1 VFSDPALAPPERLSG
16 RALWQVAE
24 LFSTTHHRLNSISGL
39 SNCLRSKVITLS
51 MPKII
56 DPAPSQPLNPAA
68 PGFDLAES
76 AVAGR
81 SLVDFRRVLF
91 ARKYLILIVV
101 AVAIVLSII
110 YAQTRTP
117 LYEATATAEVDL
129 PRSESM
135 GLSSA
140 VASLYSDD
148 ATTTVQTQA
157 FRLTGHSL
165 IYRAIS
171 ELAADHRGPFPESTI
186 AER

>member
-1 VFSDPALAPPERLSG
+1 
-16 RALWQVAE
+16 
-24 LFSTTHHRLNSISGL
+24 
-39 SNCLRSKVITLS
+39 

-56 DPAPSQPLNPAA
+56 DPAPSPPASSPA
-68 PGFDLAES
+68 PGFDLPGS

-91 ARKYLILIVV
+91 ARKFLILIVV
-101 AVAIVLSII
+101 GLAIVLSII

-165 IYRAIS
+165 VYRAIA
-171 ELAADHRGPFPESTI
+171 ELAEEHRGPFPDSFKNLPSPIDEDSLPPAQR
-186 AER
+186 AEMISSGLPGPAPISRISAPLRI